1 MEDVFGEPVTYGE
14 HSWGADLLQLA
25 SSRWSVALQAVRDL
39 RHTINTLQEAGGYA
53 VTHVGRATLSDGA
66 TIEPSDA
73 VQLMTTLQYTLSFA
87 EDRWITPV
95 RTRGLSADG
104 TVAWELWGLWY
115 TAPWS
120 MPMTWFSRRSVDGLN
135 QVFSAIDDRWSNQ
148 YWERLLR
155 TSMHYYLDAT
165 QGLVNRQLI
174 MSGALLELIG
184 WHVVVEDRKL
194 MSGKGY
200 DRLETSDRIRLLL
213 GLMSYPLEVPPELTA
228 IRGFAKPTWDI
239 ANVLTEVRHSAVHA
253 KRHRAAW
260 EMNGETWNEV
270 VRLSQEICSAAMLFL
285 LGYRGNYV
293 NQVTASFAAD
303 ESPVPWASA
312 QS

>member
-1 MEDVFGEPVTYGE
+1 MAAGVPTEAVAAGRPNHPGLSSRSSTSSPSAPV
-14 HSWGADLLQLA
+14 SVLRKFA
-25 SSRWSVALQAVRDL
+25 SRWSTWKTSLANPSPTGSIPGELTYCNWRVRDGRL
-39 RHTINTLQEAGGYA
+39 RFRPSAISVTRSIPFKRRAATQS
-53 VTHVGRATLSDGA
+53 THVGRATLSDGA

-165 QGLVNRQLI
+165 PGLVNRQLI

-194 MSGKGY
+194 MSRQ
-200 DRLETSDRIRLLL
+200 RLRPARNERPHPAAAWAD
-213 GLMSYPLEVPPELTA
+213 ELPA
-228 IRGFAKPTWDI
+228 GGSARAD
-239 ANVLTEVRHSAVHA
+239 RHS
-253 KRHRAAW
+253 
-260 EMNGETWNEV
+260 G
-270 VRLSQEICSAAMLFL
+270 VRRNR
-285 LGYRGNYV
+285 LG
-293 NQVTASFAAD
+293 T
-303 ESPVPWASA
+303 SPTC
-312 QS
+312 